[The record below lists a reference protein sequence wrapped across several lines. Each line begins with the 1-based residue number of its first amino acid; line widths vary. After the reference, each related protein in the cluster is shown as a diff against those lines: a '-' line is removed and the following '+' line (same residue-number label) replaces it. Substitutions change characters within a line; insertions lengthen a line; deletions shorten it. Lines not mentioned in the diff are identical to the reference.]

1 MSKNRA
7 VIVKKVKK
15 VVAGGHHGGSWKVA
29 YADFVTAMM
38 AFFLLMWLLNMT
50 SDEKRARL
58 SAYFKYFS
66 LYDSGGTS
74 WMEKSSEIF
83 GESGENSQK
92 VFADKK
98 NEALDNSV
106 TSEELNNMEEAL
118 TKDIAEKLSDV
129 QDQILV
135 DIVDEGIRIQMID
148 KEGSLMFE
156 RGNTKLTPKAKEV
169 LKLISA
175 DIQKYPN
182 QVTIEGHTDSVPY
195 AGSQYSNWELSTERA
210 SSARKELEATGL
222 DPKRI
227 TRVAGYADTDPLI
240 KDNKQDPRNRRISI
254 TLSAPK
260 MDAPRRNAAKQAVT
274 SSEEK
279 QLKKVSEELGH
290 MIDNSQIPA
299 ADEKKSASASSAH
312 TESNKTGEGQ
322 PTVRKQEWPAFRPVE
337 KIGASTPDEGKSSA
351 ARNPDYDSI
360 IRDGQSSLKTGNNK
374 SSKKDIPAPDK
385 QSSNVKREYT
395 GPSVIKE
402 LADPV
407 IIKGIKNKP
416 EIPVE
421 EKTTVVKKNPD
432 YDSII
437 REGQSSLKN
446 GNKTSKNKVQ
456 SKSVRNRGLEG
467 PEIKNETKGPSVIK
481 ELSEQV
487 ITKEKL
493 FTIIPGGR

>member
-1 MSKNRA
+1 MSKNKA
-7 VIVKKVKK
+7 IIVKKVKK
-15 VVAGGHHGGSWKVA
+15 VTGGGHHGGAWKVA

-50 SDEKRARL
+50 SDEKRAKL

-66 LYDSGGTS
+66 IYESGGTS

-98 NEALDNSV
+98 NENINNEA
-106 TSEELNNMEEAL
+106 TTAELNGIEEAL
-118 TKDIAEKLSDV
+118 KKDIAEKLSDV

-135 DIVDEGIRIQMID
+135 DAVDEGIRIQMID

-156 RGNTKLTPKAKEV
+156 KGNPKLTPKAKEI

-175 DIQKYPN
+175 DIKKYPN
-182 QVTIEGHTDSVPY
+182 QVIIEGHTDSLQY

-260 MDAPRRNAAKQAVT
+260 NNAPRRTSAAPSVIT
-274 SSEEK
+274 SDEK
-279 QLKKVSEELGH
+279 QLKKVSEDLRN

-299 ADEKKSASASSAH
+299 AEEKKQISTSDTN
-312 TESNKTGEGQ
+312 TETSKTGERQ
-322 PTVRKQEWPAFRPVE
+322 TIIKKQEWPAFRPIE
-337 KIGASTPDEGKSSA
+337 KSKTVIPDKEKYPAIKS
-351 ARNPDYDSI
+351 RDYDSM
-360 IRDGQSSLKTGNNK
+360 
-374 SSKKDIPAPDK
+374 
-385 QSSNVKREYT
+385 
-395 GPSVIKE
+395 IK
-402 LADPV
+402 
-407 IIKGIKNKP
+407 
-416 EIPVE
+416 
-421 EKTTVVKKNPD
+421 
-432 YDSII
+432 
-437 REGQSSLKN
+437 EGQSSLKN
-446 GNKTSKNKVQ
+446 GNSNSKSKDQTKIVKNKD
-456 SKSVRNRGLEG
+456 LENTVNKD
-467 PEIKNETKGPSVIK
+467 ERKGPAVIK
-481 ELSEQV
+481 ELSEPV
-487 ITKEKL
+487 ISKENL
-493 FTIIPGGR
+493 FKIIPGGR